1 MLRLRTGLI
10 ALALWFFV
18 FFNLE
23 RFDAVDLADFVY
35 MLVPVAIAILL
46 IAPRLFAHNRLLLL
60 IIPTLLAYFGLKVAL
75 HYPVIGGTALA
86 TTITE
91 IVSIVL
97 SLLLVRQIVYI
108 VLDFEDT
115 ITKLTF
121 RQIGLPPRLLH
132 SVDTE
137 ELYRE
142 VKRSRRFQHPLS
154 MLIVEPEL
162 DPKTVD
168 LSAVLEELKA
178 SIAMRFMQARLAKML
193 SEELRDCDLIA
204 QHGNGFAVLMP
215 ETTAVDAL
223 RISDTLRAESKSR
236 LGMDLKVGASS
247 FPEGALTLG
256 GLIDVATDSMVSE
269 ARPTEGSTS
278 VMAATTGK

>member
-23 RFDAVDLADFVY
+23 RFNAVDLADFVY
-35 MLVPVAIAILL
+35 MLVPVAIGVLL
-46 IAPRLFAHNRLLLL
+46 IAPRLFAQDRLLLL
-60 IIPTLLAYFGLKVAL
+60 IAPTLMVYFGLKVAL
-75 HYPVIGGTALA
+75 HQPIIGGTALA

-91 IVSIVL
+91 LVSIVL

-121 RQIGLPPRLLH
+121 RQIGLPPRLLQ

-154 MLIVEPEL
+154 MLIVEPE
-162 DPKTVD
+162 
-168 LSAVLEELKA
+168 
-178 SIAMRFMQARLAKML
+178 I
-193 SEELRDCDLIA
+193 
-204 QHGNGFAVLMP
+204 
-215 ETTAVDAL
+215 
-223 RISDTLRAESKSR
+223 
-236 LGMDLKVGASS
+236 
-247 FPEGALTLG
+247 
-256 GLIDVATDSMVSE
+256 
-269 ARPTEGSTS
+269 
-278 VMAATTGK
+278 

>member
-10 ALALWFFV
+10 ALALWFLV

-23 RFDAVDLADFVY
+23 RFEAVDLADFVY
-35 MLVPVAIAILL
+35 ILVPVAIGVLL
-46 IAPRLFAHNRLLLL
+46 LAPRLFAQDRLLLL
-60 IIPTLLAYFGLKVAL
+60 IVPTLIAYAALKIAL
-75 HYPVIGGTALA
+75 RLPLVGGFALA

-97 SLLLVRQIVYI
+97 SLMLVRQIVYI

-115 ITKLTF
+115 VAKLTF
-121 RQIGLPPRLLH
+121 RQIGLPPRLLQ

-154 MLIVEPEL
+154 MLIVEPNI
-162 DPKTVD
+162 DPKSID
-168 LSAVLEELKA
+168 LSAVLEDLKA
-178 SIAMRFMQARLAKML
+178 TIAMRFIQARLAKLL

-204 QHGNGFAVLMP
+204 QHGNGFAILMP
-215 ETTAVDAL
+215 EMTASDTV
-223 RISDTLRAESKSR
+223 RIMDTLRAESQAR
-236 LGMDLKVGASS
+236 LGMDLRVGASS

-256 GLIDVATDSMVSE
+256 GLIDVATDSMVSQV
-269 ARPTEGSTS
+269 RPAESSQSVVPATS
-278 VMAATTGK
+278 GK